1 SSPDGF
7 VLAVSSCVGNLSA
20 HTEGEQMIQR
30 SSVVERSAVNR
41 LVVGS
46 NPTAG
51 ARSMFWVY
59 ILQNPLGRFYVG
71 HTDDLLTRVAN
82 YNRTDKIAGKFT
94 RKHGP
99 WILVWSEEH
108 VDRSNAVRREREIK
122 GWKSARIIRT
132 RLVMSDR
139 ISVVE
144 S

>member
-1 SSPDGF
+1 
-7 VLAVSSCVGNLSA
+7 
-20 HTEGEQMIQR
+20 
-30 SSVVERSAVNR
+30 
-41 LVVGS
+41 
-46 NPTAG
+46 
-51 ARSMFWVY
+51 MFWVY

-82 YNRTDKIAGKFT
+82 HNRTDKIAGKIT
-94 RKHGP
+94 PKHGP
-99 WILVWSEEH
+99 CILVWSEEH

-144 S
+144 SRRSRD